1 MRAGP
6 DYGRRIWKPTT
17 ARTSSRVSFVI
28 RPCGYG
34 DLKSTNASSSRFI
47 EILTCL
53 GGLFSEAASAGGGVI
68 SSIRLVAF
76 RLRMAARLFGAS
88 FGDSAFAHDV
98 ATRKL
103 KENMM
108 KIPMRVLLFFTGIY
122 SIPNLFYK
130 VKSIFLQAPPHP
142 SGC

>member
-1 MRAGP
+1 M
-6 DYGRRIWKPTT
+6 T
-17 ARTSSRVSFVI
+17 ARTSSRVFLVLISS
-28 RPCGYG
+28 GYG
-34 DLKSTNASSSRFI
+34 DLKSTKASSSRFRA
-47 EILTCL
+47 ILTCL

-88 FGDSAFAHDV
+88 FCDSAFAPDA

-103 KENMM
+103 REKMM
-108 KIPMRVLLFFTGIY
+108 KIPMRVLLFFTGIC

-130 VKSIFLQAPPHP
+130 VKSIFFAGTTSP
-142 SGC
+142 SRVLKKSPDWT